1 MQLTKKQLEIMK
13 YISSYQENHEGLSP
27 TLDEIAS
34 EMGVCKIT
42 IFEHVE
48 ALAKKGALKKTK
60 HFARSLEITA
70 PEFMTRRG
78 LPLLGRI
85 AAGKPIE
92 AIETP
97 EQFELNSIV
106 PPGADCYVLRVAGNS
121 MIHDGIRDGDF
132 VLVEKTADAHNGQT
146 VVAIIGDGEATL
158 KRFYREEGRI
168 RLQPAN
174 DEMQPIYVDDCEI
187 RGIVRG
193 IVRRY

>member
-13 YISSYQENHEGLSP
+13 FIVSYQQEHEGLSP
-27 TLDEIAS
+27 TLDEIAA

-48 ALAKKGALKKTK
+48 ALAKKGALKKVK
-60 HFARSLEITA
+60 HFARSLEIIA
-70 PEFMTRRG
+70 PEFIKKG

-92 AIETP
+92 AVETP
-97 EQFELNSIV
+97 EQFELDSLV
-106 PPGADCYVLRVAGNS
+106 PPGADCYVLKVAGNS
-121 MIHDGIRDGDF
+121 MINDGIRDGDF
-132 VLVEKTADAHNGQT
+132 VLVEKAADAYNGQT
-146 VVAIIGDGEATL
+146 VVAITGDGEATL
-158 KRFYREEGRI
+158 KKIYREEGRI

-174 DEMQPIYVDDCEI
+174 DEMQPIYMDDCEI

-193 IVRRY
+193 VVRRY